1 VDASSSVSG
10 YIVDNAGENY
20 AKTDT
25 ITISGDGS
33 GATAIL
39 NVGPET
45 GTYPAVPTYFQERR
59 GYGFTLNQPDTY
71 FFSQPGA
78 FKNFD
83 SRIPT
88 LASDAITGNP
98 WAVQVNGIQ
107 AMLNRPGGLVVF
119 TGREAWQLTGT
130 GGSSLN
136 PQPITPATQQAQPQ
150 AFNGCHDHVL
160 PLGIDNE
167 ILYVQAKGSIV
178 RDLSYNYFANVY
190 TGSDLTLNS
199 SHLFTGFQISEWAWA
214 EEPYK
219 TVWAVRDDGTALCL
233 TFVKPQEV
241 AGWTRADTNGTF
253 VSVAVVT
260 EVPVDAVYW
269 ATQRSPAQGNAYM
282 IERMDNRIWNRVE
295 DAWCVDC
302 GLRLDQPTPAAT
314 LNVSSAT
321 GAGTI
326 PSIAVTDGGTGYS
339 AATTAEVVDNNG
351 EGPGT
356 GCAVTLTIVGGVITA
371 ATPSGGSGYTYPA
384 IVVSDPSNSGSGA
397 ILTAVLRNSATATA
411 SSAVFLIGNVGD
423 VIRSGGGI
431 MTITAFGSTTSVTVD
446 ITSPIVEVTVDAAGN
461 RTPLPQASGNW
472 TMTTP
477 VNEVSALMH
486 LAGLTVTGT
495 YDGKAIPPTE
505 VPASGVI
512 TLPAEASAV
521 TVGLGFTMQVQSPY
535 FTVQGQSVEGH
546 RKKVADVV
554 VRVENSLGFTVGSNQ
569 PDGSTFAPQQIAP
582 TWQDMQ
588 PVEKATASFNRAPYG
603 SDVEPLFT
611 GDSKFIPVISGF
623 GVPGQVAVEQAS
635 PFPLNVLAF
644 IPSIWPGDTP
654 QSQEPRSAGKVQQNG

>member
-1 VDASSSVSG
+1 
-10 YIVDNAGENY
+10 
-20 AKTDT
+20 
-25 ITISGDGS
+25 
-33 GATAIL
+33 
-39 NVGPET
+39 
-45 GTYPAVPTYFQERR
+45 
-59 GYGFTLNQPDTY
+59 
-71 FFSQPGA
+71 
-78 FKNFD
+78 
-83 SRIPT
+83 
-88 LASDAITGNP
+88 
-98 WAVQVNGIQ
+98 
-107 AMLNRPGGLVVF
+107 
-119 TGREAWQLTGT
+119 
-130 GGSSLN
+130 
-136 PQPITPATQQAQPQ
+136 
-150 AFNGCHDHVL
+150 
-160 PLGIDNE
+160 
-167 ILYVQAKGSIV
+167 
-178 RDLSYNYFANVY
+178 
-190 TGSDLTLNS
+190 
-199 SHLFTGFQISEWAWA
+199 
-214 EEPYK
+214 
-219 TVWAVRDDGTALCL
+219 
-233 TFVKPQEV
+233 
-241 AGWTRADTNGTF
+241 
-253 VSVAVVT
+253 
-260 EVPVDAVYW
+260 
-269 ATQRSPAQGNAYM
+269 
-282 IERMDNRIWNRVE
+282 
-295 DAWCVDC
+295 
-302 GLRLDQPTPAAT
+302 
-314 LNVSSAT
+314 
-321 GAGTI
+321 
-326 PSIAVTDGGTGYS
+326 
-339 AATTAEVVDNNG
+339 
-351 EGPGT
+351 
-356 GCAVTLTIVGGVITA
+356 
-371 ATPSGGSGYTYPA
+371 
-384 IVVSDPSNSGSGA
+384 
-397 ILTAVLRNSATATA
+397 
-411 SSAVFLIGNVGD
+411 VFLIGNVGD

-635 PFPLNVLAF
+635 PVPLNVLAF
-644 IPSIWPGDTP
+644 IPSIWPGDSP
-654 QSQEPRSAGKVQQNG
+654 QVQEPRSAGKVQQNG